1 MKQRIALSWSS
12 GKDSSLALYEL
23 RRSGAYDIRCLLT
36 TVTED
41 YQRVS
46 MHGVREDVLRGQ
58 AAAVGLPLT
67 IIRIPRECSNE
78 TYEERLR
85 DGLARLKDEGVTA
98 VAFGDIFLE
107 DVRRYREEK
116 NALAGLESLFPLWGR
131 STADIVDDFLRLGF
145 KALTTCIDGAKL
157 AERFLGRTLDRDFF
171 AELPPGVDPCGENGE
186 FHTFAFGG
194 PVFSH
199 DLDVALGER
208 VRRGQFAFCD
218 VLLRQDIGGA
228 SQGILQRDR

>member
-23 RRSGAYDIRCLLT
+23 RRSDAYDIRCLLT

-41 YQRVS
+41 YERVS
-46 MHGVREDVLRGQ
+46 MHGVREAVLREQ
-58 AAAVGLPLT
+58 ATAVGLPLT

-78 TYEERLR
+78 VYEERLR
-85 DGLARLKDEGVTA
+85 DGLVRLKEDGVTA

-116 NALAGLESLFPLWGR
+116 NALVGLGSVFPLWGR
-131 STADIVDDFLRLGF
+131 STSQIAEDFLRLGF
-145 KALTTCIDGAKL
+145 RAVTTCIDEEKL
-157 AERFLGRTLDRDFF
+157 CERFLGRTLDRDFF

-186 FHTFAFGG
+186 FHTLAFGG

-199 DLDVALGER
+199 DLDIALGER
-208 VRRGQFAFCD
+208 VRRGRFVYCD
-218 VLLRQDIGGA
+218 VLLKQDSGGA

>member
-1 MKQRIALSWSS
+1 MKQRIVLSWSS

-23 RRSGAYDIRCLLT
+23 RRSGAYDIHSLLT
-36 TVTED
+36 TVTDD
-41 YQRVS
+41 YARVS
-46 MHGVREDVLRGQ
+46 MHGVREELLRAQ

-78 TYEERLR
+78 IYEERLR
-85 DGLARLKDEGVTA
+85 DGLVRLKSDGVTA
-98 VAFGDIFLE
+98 VAFGDIFLA

-116 NALAGLESLFPLWGR
+116 NAAVGLESLFPLWGR
-131 STADIVDDFLRLGF
+131 ASADIVDEFLRLGF
-145 KALTTCIDGAKL
+145 RAVTTCIDAAKL
-157 AERFLGRTLDRDFF
+157 SERFLGRTLDRDFF
-171 AELPPGVDPCGENGE
+171 TELPPGVDPCGENGE

-199 DLDVALGER
+199 DLDIALGER

-218 VLLRQDIGGA
+218 VMLRQDAGVTG
-228 SQGILQRDR
+228 REMVRTVR